1 MSNEPE
7 DTTPIDSTSCLTEF
21 EEKPSPPRKQLRLHD
36 FRTQEDQTANIF
48 LLPRFCL
55 AFIFLIT
62 PLSCKMSDVNTII
75 NHS

>member
-36 FRTQEDQTANIF
+36 FRTQELRTSSSSLVFA
-48 LLPRFCL
+48 
-55 AFIFLIT
+55 
-62 PLSCKMSDVNTII
+62 
-75 NHS
+75 

>member
-21 EEKPSPPRKQLRLHD
+21 EEKPPPPRKQLRLHD

-55 AFIFLIT
+55 
-62 PLSCKMSDVNTII
+62 
-75 NHS
+75 